1 MLRDC
6 HRAILMALVAF
17 LVYNANL
24 RVIGAGDSL
33 PARFIPFALWGDGTV
48 YLDPVLDS
56 TTQGHSS
63 PYWIRSTVV
72 GHKASLYPLVTPL
85 MVSPL
90 YLPAVGYLHL
100 RGWTEERMNKIALLM
115 EKVSASLVASLAA
128 GWMFLLLRRRLEAR
142 DALLLSA
149 LFAFGTSTWSIS
161 SQALW
166 QHGPAELLIVAAL
179 WLLTSEPTT
188 GRAVAAGLVVGLIVA
203 NRPPDAPLALA
214 FAAWVPF
221 WGRLRAVPF
230 ALAAAVP
237 VALILAYNLHTFAN
251 PAGGY
256 GHAGVASASF
266 FTNPPLEGVAG
277 LLVSPGRGLLVFTPF
292 LLFLPL
298 LYLRTLRD
306 RPHHLL
312 TLFLTGGVLLQIL
325 LYAPSD
331 WRAGFSYGPRF
342 LTDALPILVWM
353 IAPVLASLE
362 RKGRIAF
369 LAAGLFSIYVQV
381 VGAFLYIGTSDL
393 ILYRVK
399 TGPGCMMAAWEP
411 RNAPFL
417 LEMENGLA
425 SRSLWWVIYGSLA
438 D

>member
-6 HRAILMALVAF
+6 HRAILVALVAF

-33 PARFIPFALWGDGTV
+33 PARFIPFALWRDGTV

-63 PYWIRSTVV
+63 PYWIRSTVI

-85 MVSPL
+85 MVSPV
-90 YLPAVGYLHL
+90 YLPAVVYLHL
-100 RGWTEERMNKIALLM
+100 RGWTDERMSKIAPLM

-128 GWMFLLLRRRLEAR
+128 GWMFLLLRRRLEIR
-142 DALLLSA
+142 DALLLTA

-188 GRAVAAGLVVGLIVA
+188 GRAIGAGLAVGLIVA

-214 FAAWVPF
+214 LAVWVPF
-221 WGRLRAVPF
+221 WGKLRAVPF
-230 ALAAAVP
+230 ALAAALP
-237 VALILAYNLHTFAN
+237 VASTLAYNVHTFGN

-256 GHAGVASASF
+256 GQAGVVEAAF
-266 FTNPPLEGVAG
+266 FGNPPLEGIAG
-277 LLVSPGRGLLVFTPF
+277 LLVSPARGLLVFSPF

-298 LYLRTLRD
+298 FFLRALRN
-306 RPHHLL
+306 RPYRLL
-312 TLFLTGGVLLQIL
+312 TVCLSGGLLLQIL
-325 LYAPSD
+325 LYASTD
-331 WRAGFSYGPRF
+331 WRAGHSYGPRF
-342 LTDALPILVWM
+342 MTDALPTLIWM
-353 IAPVLASLE
+353 IAPVLASLKL
-362 RKGRIAF
+362 RGRIAF
-369 LAAGLFSIYVQV
+369 LAAGLFAVWVQA
-381 VGAFLYIGTSDL
+381 VGAFIYVGTSDL
-393 ILYRVK
+393 LLHRGT
-399 TGPGCMMAAWEP
+399 TGSDPMAASWEL

-417 LEMENGLA
+417 VELDNGLA
-425 SRSLWWVIYGSLA
+425 DKPLWWMIYGSLA